1 MQNILERSV
10 TSMPNIN
17 LGLRNK
23 SNIIDFNTE
32 KKIINKENIN
42 TKIFLLI
49 EDEDNFIKLIPSQSF
64 KYFNPL
70 LSDVIDT
77 L

>member
-1 MQNILERSV
+1 
-10 TSMPNIN
+10 MPNIN

-42 TKIFLLI
+42 TKIFFLLI
-49 EDEDNFIKLIPSQSF
+49 EDEDNFIKLISWQSF